1 MIVTGRWLVAPRA
14 DRRGALPRPD
24 VHFNALLVGVE
35 ASVLV
40 DESPMVVAVV

>member
-14 DRRGALPRPD
+14 DRCRALPRPD
-24 VHFNALLVGVE
+24 AHFEELLIRAE
-35 ASVLV
+35 MILLV